1 MKTFIVEISETLQKQ
16 VHIEADSEEDAISK
30 IRNQY
35 KKEDIV
41 LDESDYVNTQFEI
54 LID

>member
-41 LDESDYVNTQFEI
+41 LDERTCKYQFEI